1 MIELD
6 VVTLSMGVLVGEF
19 IIILV
24 LMWHLGRESIANSN
38 RAKAEEREA
47 IVKVIQS
54 TRRGLRG
61 DAVNELRD
69 ALIDKVRSR
78 S

>member
-19 IIILV
+19 IIILI
-24 LMWHLGRESIANSN
+24 LMGHLGRESAAHE
-38 RAKAEEREA
+38 RKAKAEEREA

-78 S
+78 Q